1 MTEGEADVKGTFTE
15 RLDEW
20 AGLDRE
26 VITLSLSL
34 MAFSL
39 TMQMTERFVPEYLAT
54 LGAGSVAVGFY
65 GSFKEILNAA
75 YPYPGG
81 AIADRFGSRTAL
93 ISFGLITILG
103 FGLWG
108 VAPLL
113 GNLRVGGV
121 VLPNWLL
128 IFVGAFFALAWK
140 ELGLGATFALVKD
153 AVPPDHLARG
163 FASTE
168 VFRRIGYLIG
178 PLVASGILA
187 WYTDFIAG
195 FQLLLIFATVI
206 AIVATIGQVKG
217 YRVVEEYEGLP
228 EANDEE
234 AGNSREWFEGILEDF
249 KQLPGELKPLLAGDA
264 LVRFANGMVY
274 VFFVLVI
281 TRYHEVGLELPG
293 FTLEPASF
301 FGFLLGVEMTVA
313 LISMIPAAGLADRYG
328 QKPVVALGFAVYA
341 TFPVL
346 LIYAP
351 ATPWMMIVL
360 FAFSGLRFAG
370 MPAHKALIVGPARS
384 GRGGRTTGVYY
395 LLRGLLRMPA
405 PAIGGFLYHYSP
417 ELSFSIASTI
427 GLLGVG
433 IFLYYGQ
440 RFDPE
445 RYYGKQEN

>member
-1 MTEGEADVKGTFTE
+1 MPEDNTEVKGTVPD
-15 RLDEW
+15 RLREW
-20 AGLDRE
+20 ATLDRE

-34 MAFSL
+34 MAFSM
-39 TMQMTERFVPEYLAT
+39 TMQMTERFVPEFLAT
-54 LGAGSVAVGFY
+54 LGAGSIVVGFY
-65 GSFKEILNAA
+65 GSFKEVLNAA

-93 ISFGLITILG
+93 IGFGLVTILG

-113 GNLRVGGV
+113 GNLHVAGF

-128 IFVGAFFALAWK
+128 VFPGTFFALAWK

-178 PLVASGILA
+178 PLIASGILA
-187 WYTDFIAG
+187 WHTDFIAG
-195 FQLLLIFATVI
+195 FQLLLLLAILVAI
-206 AIVATIGQVKG
+206 AATIGQLNG
-217 YRVVEEYEGLP
+217 YRIVEEHGGLP
-228 EANDEE
+228 AENEE
-234 AGNSREWFEGILEDF
+234 NSRGILKQILEDF
-249 KQLPGELKPLLAGDA
+249 RKLPPELKPLLAGDA

-281 TRYHEVGLELPG
+281 TRYHEVGLNVGG
-293 FTLEPASF
+293 FSLQPASF

-313 LISMIPAAGLADRYG
+313 LISMVPAAHLADRYG
-328 QKPVVALGFAVYA
+328 QKPIVALGFFVYA
-341 TFPVL
+341 IFPVL

-351 ATPWMMIVL
+351 GRPLLMILL
-360 FAFSGLRFAG
+360 FGFSGLRFAG
-370 MPAHKALIVGPARS
+370 MPAHKALIVGPARV

-395 LLRGLLRMPA
+395 LIRGLLRMPA

-417 ELSFSIASTI
+417 KLSFTLASGI

-433 IFLYYGQ
+433 VFLVYGQ
-440 RFDPE
+440 RFQP
-445 RYYGKQEN
+445 